1 MPFPKS
7 RLLFASVLLATAAA
21 AALSSGCF
29 SSAKKKRAEEKSIP
43 LAVEQALK
51 DRWTEKRSTEL
62 VQQGLSPYAAQR
74 QAESEFSKK
83 YSYTQVAQ

>member
-1 MPFPKS
+1 MPLAKS
-7 RLLFASVLLATAAA
+7 RLLFASLLVISA

-29 SSAKKKRAEEKSIP
+29 SSSKKKRGEDKSIP
-43 LAVEQALK
+43 LAVEQSLK
-51 DRWTEKRSTEL
+51 DRWMEKRSAEL
-62 VQQGLSPYAAQR
+62 AQQGLSPYAAQR